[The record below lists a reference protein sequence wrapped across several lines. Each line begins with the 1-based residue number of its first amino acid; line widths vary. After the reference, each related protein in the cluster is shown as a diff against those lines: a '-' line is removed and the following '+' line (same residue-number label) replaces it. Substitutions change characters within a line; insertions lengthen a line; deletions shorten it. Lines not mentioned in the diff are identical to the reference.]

1 MKTTLLVAG
10 ILLSVFASGQQVAK
24 GLTAANG
31 TFIGFYQYTPVDY
44 DPAGE
49 KYPLI
54 IFLHGIG
61 ERGNGTTELASVAN
75 NGVPKYIKNGHKM
88 RFVWNGKWQTFLVLS
103 PQLSKNY
110 GWWYNFYVEEMIK
123 YAKANLNVDTNRISL
138 AGLSLGGGGV
148 WSYPKESLA
157 KAKQLNAIAPC
168 CPTCETVDN
177 CNITQANLPLWA
189 FHAQNDGTTPANCT
203 SATIDKLNDNCG
215 AAVKAYKTIWPDG
228 GHGVWDRAFD
238 TVYKWQNPNVY
249 EWMLGQDKS
258 KPVNIRPQARAG
270 SNLTISTATG
280 YAHLSGATSTDAD
293 GTLERFIWKQVSGP
307 SNSSIVTAV
316 STNGITRVNGL
327 TTAGTYVFELTVV
340 DDRADFVKTTVSV
353 TVVSGATSNIPPVTE
368 AGANI
373 STGVSTVTLHGSDS
387 YDPDGSTLTYKWTR
401 VAGPAVYSLS
411 NDAVAN
417 PDLSNLLIGNYQ
429 FQLETTDAQG
439 ARTTDIVTV
448 SSSSAV
454 LPTTLAYFK
463 GNAATGVSRLT
474 WATAQE
480 ENNNR
485 FEVERSYDGKS
496 FVIIGAVQSA
506 GNSTMQQTYAY
517 TDPQEIRGTLYY
529 RLRLVNTDGKTIMY
543 SPVVPVTGNRAKARL
558 EYFPNPVKDNITVL
572 VSDNQR
578 GLLQIR
584 LIGMDGKMIQQK
596 QWMKKEESIT
606 AVMDAARLLPGIYL
620 MEVTISDQLREIRKI
635 VKE

>member
-10 ILLSVFASGQQVAK
+10 ILLSVLASGQQVAK
-24 GLTAANG
+24 GLTASNG

-44 DPAGE
+44 NATGE

-61 ERGNGTTELASVAN
+61 ERGNGTTDLPSVAN

-88 RFVWNGKWQTFLVLS
+88 RFFWNGKWQTFLVLS
-103 PQLSKNY
+103 PQLSPNY

-168 CPTCETVDN
+168 CPTCETIDN

-203 SATIDKLNDNCG
+203 SASIDRLNTTCG
-215 AAVKAYKTIWPDG
+215 AAVQAYKTIWPDG

-238 TVYKWQNPNVY
+238 TVYRWQNPNVY

-258 KPVNIRPQARAG
+258 KPVNVRPQARAG
-270 SNLTISTATG
+270 SNLTISTTTG
-280 YAHLSGATSTDAD
+280 YAYLSGASSTDAD
-293 GTLERFIWKQVSGP
+293 GTLERFVWKQVSGP
-307 SNSSIVTAV
+307 SNSSIVTSV

-327 TTAGTYVFELTVV
+327 TSAGTYVFELTVV
-340 DDRADFVKTTVSV
+340 DDRADFVKTTMSV

-373 STGVSTVTLHGSDS
+373 STAVSAVTLHGSDS
-387 YDPDGSTLTYKWTR
+387 YDPDGATLTYKWTR
-401 VAGPAVYSLS
+401 VSGPAVYSLS

-417 PDLSNLLIGNYQ
+417 PDLSNLLVGTYQ

-439 ARTTDIVTV
+439 ARTTDVVSV
-448 SSSSAV
+448 SSSSSA

-463 GNAATGVSRLT
+463 GNAATGVAKLT

-485 FEVERSYDGKS
+485 FEVERSSDGKS
-496 FVIIGAVQSA
+496 FAVVGVVQSA
-506 GNSTMQQTYAY
+506 GNSSMQQTYTY
-517 TDPQEIRGTLYY
+517 TDPQEVRGTLYY
-529 RLRLVNTDGKTIMY
+529 RLRLVNIDGKTIMY
-543 SPVVPVTGNRAKARL
+543 SLVVPVTSNRAKVRL
-558 EYFPNPVKDNITVL
+558 EYFPNPVKESITVL
-572 VSDNQR
+572 VSDSQR
-578 GLLQIR
+578 GMLQIR

-606 AVMDAARLLPGIYL
+606 AIMDAARLLPGIYL
-620 MEVTISDQLREIRKI
+620 MEVTVGDQLREIRKI

>member
-10 ILLSVFASGQQVAK
+10 ILLSVLASGQQVAK
-24 GLTAANG
+24 GLTASNG

-44 DPAGE
+44 NPTGE

-61 ERGNGTTELASVAN
+61 ERGNGTTDLPSVAN

-88 RFVWNGKWQTFLVLS
+88 RFFWNGKWQTFLVLS
-103 PQLSKNY
+103 PQLSPNY

-270 SNLTISTATG
+270 SNLTISTTTG
-280 YAHLSGATSTDAD
+280 YANLSGAASTDAD

-327 TTAGTYVFELTVV
+327 TSAGTYVFELTVV

-368 AGANI
+368 AGDNI
-373 STGVSTVTLHGSDS
+373 TTGVSTVTLHGSDS

-463 GNAATGVSRLT
+463 GNAATGVTRLT

-496 FVIIGAVQSA
+496 FAIIGAVQSA
-506 GNSTMQQTYAY
+506 GNSTLQQTYAY
-517 TDPQEIRGTLYY
+517 TDPQEVRGTLYY

-543 SPVVPVTGNRAKARL
+543 SPVVPVISNRARARL

-620 MEVTISDQLREIRKI
+620 MEVTVGDQLREIRKI